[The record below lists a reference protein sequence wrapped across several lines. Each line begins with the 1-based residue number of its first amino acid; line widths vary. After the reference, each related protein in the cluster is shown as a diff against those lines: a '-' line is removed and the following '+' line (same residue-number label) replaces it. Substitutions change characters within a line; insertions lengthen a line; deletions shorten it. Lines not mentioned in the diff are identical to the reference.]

1 MVEFAIM
8 LPLLTLML
16 AGIIDF
22 GLVVREHQLLQNA
35 AREGARFSSLEQNEI
50 ATAGDTTQQ
59 AAVRAAIVSRV
70 VQYLQVETNTIPSGS
85 VTVTVSQTESIDL
98 GNGTSIGASKVNVS
112 YSHPLLIANGDRK
125 SVV

>member
-1 MVEFAIM
+1 MRRATSSPAQNQKGAIMVEFAIM

-98 GNGTSIGASKVNVS
+98 GNGTSIG
-112 YSHPLLIANGDRK
+112 
-125 SVV
+125 